1 MQKGIEKEI
10 KIEEKEL
17 KKIKLGFSSIV
28 IFRNILKTKVI
39 KKLIKFLNFEC
50 KDDADDIKKLDLYS
64 EFLSEIFKY
73 NNNLADYILSQIF
86 LDDNIYINKIV
97 LKKEINDNLKKI
109 LKNELIFFKFIS
121 SFDFSSLLS
130 NEYSQKIAKL
140 EIKEIDFY
148 KIYGEHIKNIDKK
161 GYGIFYNN
169 NMFILDDRKNIVA
182 VKNKDNQ
189 DIKNLYGYEAERN
202 KVLSNTKILLEGKKA
217 NNILLYGDAGT
228 GKSSTVKAVANFF
241 KDEGLRLIEIKKN
254 QLNFITDIIESL
266 SYSPLKFIIFIDD
279 LTFSSNDD
287 TFSYL
292 KAVLEGGVN
301 SFPNNIAVYVT
312 SNYRHLIK
320 ENFAD
325 RTGDDI
331 HIEDTIQQIMSLANR
346 FGTIIT
352 FQRPDKNLFSEIVL
366 SYAKEN
372 NIKIDKEELIKQAEA
387 YAIRSAGRS
396 PRAAKQFIELLKR

>member
-1 MQKGIEKEI
+1 MQK
-10 KIEEKEL
+10 EL
-17 KKIKLGFSSIV
+17 DKIKLGFSSVV

-39 KKLIKFLNFEC
+39 KKLLKFLNCET
-50 KDDADDIKKLDLYS
+50 KENIDNIKQIDLYS
-64 EFLSEIFKY
+64 EFLSELFKSD
-73 NNNLADYILSQIF
+73 NNLADFILSQIF
-86 LDDNIYINKIV
+86 LDDNIYISKCI
-97 LKKEINDNLKKI
+97 LKQEINNNLKKTF
-109 LKNELIFFKFIS
+109 KNELNFFKYIS
-121 SFDFSSLLS
+121 SFDFSSIF
-130 NEYSQKIAKL
+130 NKEYSKNIAEL

-148 KIYGEHIKNIDKK
+148 KIYFEHIKNIDKK

-169 NMFILDDRKNIVA
+169 NMFVLDDRKNIIA

-189 DIKNLYGYEAERN
+189 DIKKLYGYEIERN
-202 KVLSNTKILLEGKKA
+202 KVLSNTKILIEGKKA

-254 QLNFITDIIESL
+254 QLHFITDIIEKL
-266 SYSPLKFIIFIDD
+266 SCSPLKFIIFIDD
-279 LTFSSNDD
+279 LTFSSNDN

-292 KAVLEGGVN
+292 KAILEGGVN

-320 ENFAD
+320 ENFTD
-325 RTGDDI
+325 RMGDDI
-331 HIEDTIQQIMSLANR
+331 HIEDTIQQIMSLTNR

-352 FQRPDKNLFSEIVL
+352 FQRPDRDLFSEIVL

-372 NIKIDKEELIKQAEA
+372 NIKTDKEELINQAEA

-396 PRAAKQFIELLKR
+396 PRVAKQFIELLKQ

>member
-1 MQKGIEKEI
+1 MQKEN
-10 KIEEKEL
+10 EL
-17 KKIKLGFSSIV
+17 EKIKLGFSSIV

-39 KKLIKFLNFEC
+39 KKLIKFLNFEIR
-50 KDDADDIKKLDLYS
+50 DNIDNIKQIDLYS
-64 EFLSEIFKY
+64 EFLSELFKCD
-73 NNNLADYILSQIF
+73 NNLADYLLSQIF
-86 LDDNIYINKIV
+86 LDDNIYINKCI
-97 LKKEINDNLKKI
+97 LKEEINNNLKKI
-109 LKNELIFFKFIS
+109 LKNELNFFKYVS
-121 SFDFSSLLS
+121 SFDFSSLL
-130 NEYSQKIAKL
+130 NKEYSKKISEL

-148 KIYGEHIKNIDKK
+148 KIYSEHIKNIDKK
-161 GYGIFYNN
+161 GYGIFYDN
-169 NMFILDDRKNIVA
+169 NMFVLDDKKNIIA
-182 VKNKDNQ
+182 VKHKDNQ
-189 DIKNLYGYEAERN
+189 DIKKLYGYETERN
-202 KVLSNTKILLEGKKA
+202 KVISNTKILLEGKKA

-241 KDEGLRLIEIKKN
+241 KDDGLRLIEIKKN

-266 SYSPLKFIIFIDD
+266 SNSPLKFIIFIDD

-301 SFPNNIAVYVT
+301 SFPNNIAVSVT

-320 ENFAD
+320 ENFGD

-331 HIEDTIQQIMSLANR
+331 HVEDTIQQIMSLTNR

-352 FQRPDKNLFSEIVL
+352 FQRPDRDLFSEIVL

-372 NIKIDKEELIKQAEA
+372 NIKMDKEELIRQAEA

-396 PRAAKQFIELLKR
+396 PRVAKQFIDFFI

>member
-1 MQKGIEKEI
+1 MQK
-10 KIEEKEL
+10 EL
-17 KKIKLGFSSIV
+17 DKIKLGFSSVV

-39 KKLIKFLNFEC
+39 KKLLKFLNCET
-50 KDDADDIKKLDLYS
+50 KENIDNIKQIDLYS
-64 EFLSEIFKY
+64 EFLSELFKSD
-73 NNNLADYILSQIF
+73 NNLADFILSQIF
-86 LDDNIYINKIV
+86 LDDNIYISKCI
-97 LKKEINDNLKKI
+97 LKQEINNNLKKTF
-109 LKNELIFFKFIS
+109 KNELNFFKYIS
-121 SFDFSSLLS
+121 SFDFSSIF
-130 NEYSQKIAKL
+130 NKEYSKNIAEL

-148 KIYGEHIKNIDKK
+148 KIYFEHIKNINKK

-169 NMFILDDRKNIVA
+169 NMFVLDDRKNIIA

-189 DIKNLYGYEAERN
+189 DIKKLYGYEIERN
-202 KVLSNTKILLEGKKA
+202 KVLSNTKILIEGKKA

-228 GKSSTVKAVANFF
+228 GKSSTVKAIANFF

-254 QLNFITDIIESL
+254 QLHFITDIIEKL
-266 SYSPLKFIIFIDD
+266 SCSPLKFIIFIDD

-292 KAVLEGGVN
+292 KAILEGGVN

-320 ENFAD
+320 ENFTD

-331 HIEDTIQQIMSLANR
+331 HIEDTIQQIMSLTNR
-346 FGTIIT
+346 FGMIIT
-352 FQRPDKNLFSEIVL
+352 FQRPGRDLFKEIVL

-372 NIKIDKEELIKQAEA
+372 NIKTDKEELIKQAEA

-396 PRAAKQFIELLKR
+396 PRVAKQFIELLKQ

>member
-1 MQKGIEKEI
+1 MQK
-10 KIEEKEL
+10 EL
-17 KKIKLGFSSIV
+17 DKIKLGFSSVV

-39 KKLIKFLNFEC
+39 KKLLKFLNCET
-50 KDDADDIKKLDLYS
+50 KENIDNIKQIDLYS
-64 EFLSEIFKY
+64 EFLSELFKSD
-73 NNNLADYILSQIF
+73 NNLADFILSQIF
-86 LDDNIYINKIV
+86 LDDNIYISKCI
-97 LKKEINDNLKKI
+97 LKQEINNNLKKTF
-109 LKNELIFFKFIS
+109 KNELNFFKYIS
-121 SFDFSSLLS
+121 SFDFSSIF
-130 NEYSQKIAKL
+130 NKEYSKNIAEL

-148 KIYGEHIKNIDKK
+148 KIYFEHIKNINKK

-169 NMFILDDRKNIVA
+169 NMFVLDDRKNIIA

-189 DIKNLYGYEAERN
+189 DIKKLYGYEIERN
-202 KVLSNTKILLEGKKA
+202 KVLSNTKILIEGKKA

-254 QLNFITDIIESL
+254 QLHFITDIIEKL
-266 SYSPLKFIIFIDD
+266 SCSPLKFIIFIDD

-292 KAVLEGGVN
+292 KAILEGGVN

-320 ENFAD
+320 ENFTD

-331 HIEDTIQQIMSLANR
+331 HIEDTIQQIMSLTNR
-346 FGTIIT
+346 FGMIIT
-352 FQRPDKNLFSEIVL
+352 FQRPGRDLFKEIVL

-372 NIKIDKEELIKQAEA
+372 NIKTDKEELIKQAEA

-396 PRAAKQFIELLKR
+396 PRVAKQFIELLKQ

>member
-1 MQKGIEKEI
+1 MQK
-10 KIEEKEL
+10 EL
-17 KKIKLGFSSIV
+17 DKIKLGFSSVV

-39 KKLIKFLNFEC
+39 KKLLKFLNC
-50 KDDADDIKKLDLYS
+50 KTKENIDNIKQIDLYS
-64 EFLSEIFKY
+64 EFLSELFKSD
-73 NNNLADYILSQIF
+73 NNLADFILSQIF
-86 LDDNIYINKIV
+86 LDDNIYISKCI
-97 LKKEINDNLKKI
+97 LKQEINNNLKKNF
-109 LKNELIFFKFIS
+109 KNELNFFKYIS
-121 SFDFSSLLS
+121 SFDFSSIF
-130 NEYSQKIAKL
+130 NKEYSKNIAEL

-148 KIYGEHIKNIDKK
+148 KIYFEHIKNIDKK

-169 NMFILDDRKNIVA
+169 NMFVLDDRKNIIA

-189 DIKNLYGYEAERN
+189 DIKKLYGYEIERN
-202 KVLSNTKILLEGKKA
+202 KVLSNTKILIEGKKA

-254 QLNFITDIIESL
+254 QLHFITDIIEKL
-266 SYSPLKFIIFIDD
+266 SCSPLKFIIFIDD

-292 KAVLEGGVN
+292 KAILEGGVN

-320 ENFAD
+320 ENFTD

-331 HIEDTIQQIMSLANR
+331 HIEDTIQQIMSLTNR
-346 FGTIIT
+346 FGMIIT
-352 FQRPDKNLFSEIVL
+352 FQRPGRDLFKEIVL

-372 NIKIDKEELIKQAEA
+372 NIKTDKEELINQAEA

-396 PRAAKQFIELLKR
+396 PRVAKQFIELLKQ

>member
-1 MQKGIEKEI
+1 MQK
-10 KIEEKEL
+10 EL
-17 KKIKLGFSSIV
+17 DKIKLGFSSVV

-39 KKLIKFLNFEC
+39 KKLLKFLNCET
-50 KDDADDIKKLDLYS
+50 KENIDNIKQIDLYC
-64 EFLSEIFKY
+64 EFLSELFKSD
-73 NNNLADYILSQIF
+73 NNLADFILSQIF
-86 LDDNIYINKIV
+86 LDDNIYISKCI
-97 LKKEINDNLKKI
+97 LKQEINNNLKKI
-109 LKNELIFFKFIS
+109 FKNELNFFKYIS
-121 SFDFSSLLS
+121 SFDFSSIF
-130 NEYSQKIAKL
+130 NKEYSKNIAEL

-148 KIYGEHIKNIDKK
+148 KIYFEHIKNINKK

-169 NMFILDDRKNIVA
+169 NMFVLDDRKNIIA

-189 DIKNLYGYEAERN
+189 DIKKLYGYEIERN
-202 KVLSNTKILLEGKKA
+202 KVLSNTKILIEGKKA

-254 QLNFITDIIESL
+254 QLHFITDIIEKL
-266 SYSPLKFIIFIDD
+266 SCSPLKFIIFIDD

-292 KAVLEGGVN
+292 KAILEGGVN

-320 ENFAD
+320 ENFTD
-325 RTGDDI
+325 RDGDDI
-331 HIEDTIQQIMSLANR
+331 HIEDTIQQIMSLTNR
-346 FGTIIT
+346 FGMIIT
-352 FQRPDKNLFSEIVL
+352 FQRPCRDLFKEIVL

-372 NIKIDKEELIKQAEA
+372 NIKTDKEELINQAEA

-396 PRAAKQFIELLKR
+396 PRVAKQFIELLKQ

>member
-1 MQKGIEKEI
+1 MQK
-10 KIEEKEL
+10 EL
-17 KKIKLGFSSIV
+17 DKIKLGFSSVV

-39 KKLIKFLNFEC
+39 KKLLKFLNC
-50 KDDADDIKKLDLYS
+50 KTKENIDNIKQIDLYS
-64 EFLSEIFKY
+64 EFLSELFKSD
-73 NNNLADYILSQIF
+73 NNLADFILSQIF
-86 LDDNIYINKIV
+86 LDDNIYISKCI
-97 LKKEINDNLKKI
+97 LKQEINNNLKKTF
-109 LKNELIFFKFIS
+109 KNELNFFKYIS
-121 SFDFSSLLS
+121 SFDFSSIF
-130 NEYSQKIAKL
+130 NKEYSKNIAEL

-148 KIYGEHIKNIDKK
+148 KIYFEHIKNIDKK

-169 NMFILDDRKNIVA
+169 NMFVLDDKKNIIA

-189 DIKNLYGYEAERN
+189 DIKKLYGYEIERN
-202 KVLSNTKILLEGKKA
+202 KVLSNTKILIEGKKA

-254 QLNFITDIIESL
+254 QLHFITDIIEKL
-266 SYSPLKFIIFIDD
+266 SCSPLKFIIFIDD

-292 KAVLEGGVN
+292 KAILEGGVN

-320 ENFAD
+320 ENFTD

-331 HIEDTIQQIMSLANR
+331 HIEDTIQQIMSLTNR
-346 FGTIIT
+346 FGMIIT
-352 FQRPDKNLFSEIVL
+352 FQRPGRDLFKEIVL

-372 NIKIDKEELIKQAEA
+372 NIKTDKEELINQAEA

-396 PRAAKQFIELLKR
+396 PRVAKQFIELLKQ

>member
-1 MQKGIEKEI
+1 MQK
-10 KIEEKEL
+10 EL
-17 KKIKLGFSSIV
+17 DKIKLGFSSVV

-39 KKLIKFLNFEC
+39 KKLLKFLNCET
-50 KDDADDIKKLDLYS
+50 KENIDNIKQIDLYS
-64 EFLSEIFKY
+64 EFLSELFKSD
-73 NNNLADYILSQIF
+73 NNLADFILSQIF
-86 LDDNIYINKIV
+86 LDDNIYISKCI
-97 LKKEINDNLKKI
+97 LKQEINNNLKKTF
-109 LKNELIFFKFIS
+109 KNELNFFKYIS
-121 SFDFSSLLS
+121 SFDFSSIF
-130 NEYSQKIAKL
+130 NKEYSKNIAEL

-148 KIYGEHIKNIDKK
+148 KIYFEHIKNIDKK

-169 NMFILDDRKNIVA
+169 NMFVLDDRKNIIA

-189 DIKNLYGYEAERN
+189 DIKKLYGYETERN
-202 KVLSNTKILLEGKKA
+202 KVLSNTKILTEGKKA

-254 QLNFITDIIESL
+254 QLHFITDIIEKL
-266 SYSPLKFIIFIDD
+266 SCSPLKFIIFIDD

-292 KAVLEGGVN
+292 KAILEGGVN

-320 ENFAD
+320 ENFTD

-331 HIEDTIQQIMSLANR
+331 HIEDTIQQIMSLTNR
-346 FGTIIT
+346 FGMIIT
-352 FQRPDKNLFSEIVL
+352 FQRPSRDLFKEIVL

-372 NIKIDKEELIKQAEA
+372 NIKTDKEELINQAEA

-396 PRAAKQFIELLKR
+396 PRVAKQFIELLKQ

>member
-1 MQKGIEKEI
+1 MQK
-10 KIEEKEL
+10 EL
-17 KKIKLGFSSIV
+17 DKIKLGFSSVV

-39 KKLIKFLNFEC
+39 KKLLKFLNCET
-50 KDDADDIKKLDLYS
+50 KENIDNIKQIDLYS
-64 EFLSEIFKY
+64 EFLSELFKSD
-73 NNNLADYILSQIF
+73 NNLSDFILSQIF
-86 LDDNIYINKIV
+86 LDDNIYISKCI
-97 LKKEINDNLKKI
+97 LKQEINNNLKKTF
-109 LKNELIFFKFIS
+109 KNELNFFKYIS
-121 SFDFSSLLS
+121 SFDFSSIF
-130 NEYSQKIAKL
+130 NKEYSKNIAEL

-148 KIYGEHIKNIDKK
+148 KIYFEHIKNIDKK

-169 NMFILDDRKNIVA
+169 NMFVLDDRKNIIA

-189 DIKNLYGYEAERN
+189 DIKKLYGYEIERN
-202 KVLSNTKILLEGKKA
+202 KVLSNTKILIEGKKA

-254 QLNFITDIIESL
+254 QLHFITDIIEKL
-266 SYSPLKFIIFIDD
+266 SCSPLKFIIFIDD

-292 KAVLEGGVN
+292 KAILEGGVN

-320 ENFAD
+320 ENFTD

-331 HIEDTIQQIMSLANR
+331 HIEDTIQQIMSLTNR
-346 FGTIIT
+346 FGMIIT
-352 FQRPDKNLFSEIVL
+352 FQRPGRDLFKEIVL

-372 NIKIDKEELIKQAEA
+372 NIKTDKEELIKQAEA

-396 PRAAKQFIELLKR
+396 PRIAKQFIELLKQ

>member
-1 MQKGIEKEI
+1 MQKEN
-10 KIEEKEL
+10 EL

-39 KKLIKFLNFEC
+39 KKLIKFLNFEAQ
-50 KDDADDIKKLDLYS
+50 DNIKQIDLYS
-64 EFLSEIFKY
+64 EFLSELFKCD
-73 NNNLADYILSQIF
+73 NNLADYILSQIF
-86 LDDNIYINKIV
+86 LDDNIYINKTV
-97 LKKEINDNLKKI
+97 SKKEINNNLKKI
-109 LKNELIFFKFIS
+109 LKNELNFFKYVSF
-121 SFDFSSLLS
+121 FDFSSLFEK
-130 NEYSQKIAKL
+130 EYSKKIAEL

-148 KIYGEHIKNIDKK
+148 KIYSEHIKNIDKK
-161 GYGIFYNN
+161 GYGIFYEN
-169 NMFILDDRKNIVA
+169 NMFVLDDKKNIIA
-182 VKNKDNQ
+182 VKHKDNQ
-189 DIKNLYGYEAERN
+189 DIKKLYGYEAERN
-202 KVLSNTKILLEGKKA
+202 KVISNTKILLEGKKA

-241 KDEGLRLIEIKKN
+241 KDDGLRLIEIKKN

-266 SYSPLKFIIFIDD
+266 SDSPLKFIIFIDD

-320 ENFAD
+320 ENFGD
-325 RTGDDI
+325 RDGDDI
-331 HIEDTIQQIMSLANR
+331 HVEDTIQQIMSLTNR

-352 FQRPDKNLFSEIVL
+352 FQRPDRDLFSEIVL

-372 NIKIDKEELIKQAEA
+372 DIKIDKEELIRQSEA

-396 PRAAKQFIELLKR
+396 PRVAKQFVELLKY

>member
-1 MQKGIEKEI
+1 MQKEN
-10 KIEEKEL
+10 EL

-39 KKLIKFLNFEC
+39 KKLIKFLNF
-50 KDDADDIKKLDLYS
+50 KSQDNIKQIDLYS
-64 EFLSEIFKY
+64 EFLSELFKCD
-73 NNNLADYILSQIF
+73 NNLADYILSQIF
-86 LDDNIYINKIV
+86 LDDNIYINKTV
-97 LKKEINDNLKKI
+97 SKKEINNNLKKI
-109 LKNELIFFKFIS
+109 LKNELNFFKYVS
-121 SFDFSSLLS
+121 SFDFSSLFEK
-130 NEYSQKIAKL
+130 EYSKKIAEL

-148 KIYGEHIKNIDKK
+148 KIYSEHIKNIDKK
-161 GYGIFYNN
+161 GYGIFYEN
-169 NMFILDDRKNIVA
+169 NMFVLDDKKNIIA
-182 VKNKDNQ
+182 VKHKDNQ
-189 DIKNLYGYEAERN
+189 DIKKLYGYEAERN
-202 KVLSNTKILLEGKKA
+202 KVISNTKILLEGKKA

-241 KDEGLRLIEIKKN
+241 KDDGLRLIEIKKN

-266 SYSPLKFIIFIDD
+266 SDSPLKFIIFIDD

-320 ENFAD
+320 ENFGD
-325 RTGDDI
+325 RDGDDI
-331 HIEDTIQQIMSLANR
+331 HVEDTIQQIMSLTNR

-352 FQRPDKNLFSEIVL
+352 FQRPDRDLFSEIVL

-372 NIKIDKEELIKQAEA
+372 DIKIDKEELIRQAEA

-396 PRAAKQFIELLKR
+396 PRVAKQFVELLSR

>member
-1 MQKGIEKEI
+1 MQK
-10 KIEEKEL
+10 EL
-17 KKIKLGFSSIV
+17 DKIKLGFSSVV

-39 KKLIKFLNFEC
+39 KKLLKFLNCET
-50 KDDADDIKKLDLYS
+50 KENIDNIKQIDLYS
-64 EFLSEIFKY
+64 EFLSELFKSD
-73 NNNLADYILSQIF
+73 NNLADFILSQIF
-86 LDDNIYINKIV
+86 LDDNIYISKCI
-97 LKKEINDNLKKI
+97 LKQEINNNLKKTF
-109 LKNELIFFKFIS
+109 KNELNFFKYIS
-121 SFDFSSLLS
+121 SFDFSSIF
-130 NEYSQKIAKL
+130 NKEYSKNIAEL

-148 KIYGEHIKNIDKK
+148 KIYFEHIKNIDKK

-169 NMFILDDRKNIVA
+169 NMFVLDDRKDIIA

-189 DIKNLYGYEAERN
+189 DIKKLYGYEIERN
-202 KVLSNTKILLEGKKA
+202 KVLSNTKILIEGKKA

-254 QLNFITDIIESL
+254 QLHFITDIIEKL
-266 SYSPLKFIIFIDD
+266 SCSPLKFIIFIDD

-292 KAVLEGGVN
+292 KAILEGGVN

-320 ENFAD
+320 ENFTD

-331 HIEDTIQQIMSLANR
+331 HIEDTIQQIMSLTNR

-352 FQRPDKNLFSEIVL
+352 FQRPDRDLFSEIVL

-372 NIKIDKEELIKQAEA
+372 NIKTDKEELINQAEA

-396 PRAAKQFIELLKR
+396 PRVAKQFIELLKQ

>member
-1 MQKGIEKEI
+1 MQK
-10 KIEEKEL
+10 EL
-17 KKIKLGFSSIV
+17 DKIKLGFSSVV

-39 KKLIKFLNFEC
+39 KKLLKFLNCET
-50 KDDADDIKKLDLYS
+50 KENIDNIKQIDLYS
-64 EFLSEIFKY
+64 KFLSELFKSD
-73 NNNLADYILSQIF
+73 NNLADFILSQIF
-86 LDDNIYINKIV
+86 LDDNIYISKCI
-97 LKKEINDNLKKI
+97 LKQEINNNLKKTF
-109 LKNELIFFKFIS
+109 KNELNFFKYIS
-121 SFDFSSLLS
+121 SFDFSSIF
-130 NEYSQKIAKL
+130 NKEYSKNIAEL

-148 KIYGEHIKNIDKK
+148 KIYFEHIKNIDKK

-169 NMFILDDRKNIVA
+169 NMFVLDDRKNIIA

-189 DIKNLYGYEAERN
+189 DIKKLYGYEIERN
-202 KVLSNTKILLEGKKA
+202 KVLSNTKILIEGKKA

-254 QLNFITDIIESL
+254 QLHFITDIIEKL
-266 SYSPLKFIIFIDD
+266 SCSPLKFIIFIDD

-292 KAVLEGGVN
+292 KAILEGGVN

-320 ENFAD
+320 ENFTD

-331 HIEDTIQQIMSLANR
+331 HIEDTIQQIMSLTNR
-346 FGTIIT
+346 FGMIIT
-352 FQRPDKNLFSEIVL
+352 FQRPGRDLFKEIVL

-372 NIKIDKEELIKQAEA
+372 NIKTDKEELINQAEA

-396 PRAAKQFIELLKR
+396 PRVAKQFIELLKQ

>member
-1 MQKGIEKEI
+1 MQK
-10 KIEEKEL
+10 EL
-17 KKIKLGFSSIV
+17 DKIKLGFSSVV

-39 KKLIKFLNFEC
+39 KKLLKFLNC
-50 KDDADDIKKLDLYS
+50 KTKENIDNIKQIDLYS
-64 EFLSEIFKY
+64 EFLSELFKSD
-73 NNNLADYILSQIF
+73 NNLADFILSQIF
-86 LDDNIYINKIV
+86 LDDNIYISKCI
-97 LKKEINDNLKKI
+97 LKQEINNNLKKTF
-109 LKNELIFFKFIS
+109 KNELNFFKYIS
-121 SFDFSSLLS
+121 SFDFSSIF
-130 NEYSQKIAKL
+130 NKEYSKNIAEL

-148 KIYGEHIKNIDKK
+148 KIYFEHIKNIDKK

-169 NMFILDDRKNIVA
+169 NMFVLDDRKNIIA

-189 DIKNLYGYEAERN
+189 DIKKLYGYEIERN
-202 KVLSNTKILLEGKKA
+202 KVLSNTKILIEGKKA

-254 QLNFITDIIESL
+254 QLHFITDIIEKL
-266 SYSPLKFIIFIDD
+266 SCSPLKFIIFIDD

-292 KAVLEGGVN
+292 KAILEGGVN

-320 ENFAD
+320 ENFTD
-325 RTGDDI
+325 RDGDDI
-331 HIEDTIQQIMSLANR
+331 HIEDTIQQIMSLTNR
-346 FGTIIT
+346 FGMIIT
-352 FQRPDKNLFSEIVL
+352 FQRPGRDLFKEIVL

-372 NIKIDKEELIKQAEA
+372 NIKTDKEELINQAEA

-396 PRAAKQFIELLKR
+396 PRVAKQFIELLKQ

>member
-1 MQKGIEKEI
+1 MQK
-10 KIEEKEL
+10 EL
-17 KKIKLGFSSIV
+17 DKIKLGFSSVV

-39 KKLIKFLNFEC
+39 KKLLKFLNCET
-50 KDDADDIKKLDLYS
+50 KENIDNIKQIDLYS
-64 EFLSEIFKY
+64 EFLSELFKSD
-73 NNNLADYILSQIF
+73 NNLADFILSQIF
-86 LDDNIYINKIV
+86 LDDNIYISKCI
-97 LKKEINDNLKKI
+97 LKQEINNNLKKTF
-109 LKNELIFFKFIS
+109 KNELNFFKYIS
-121 SFDFSSLLS
+121 SFDFSSIF
-130 NEYSQKIAKL
+130 NKEYSKNIAEL

-148 KIYGEHIKNIDKK
+148 KIYFEHIKNIDKK

-169 NMFILDDRKNIVA
+169 NMFVLDDRKNIIA

-189 DIKNLYGYEAERN
+189 DIKKLYGYEIERN
-202 KVLSNTKILLEGKKA
+202 KVLSNTKILIEGKKA

-254 QLNFITDIIESL
+254 QLHFITDIIEKL
-266 SYSPLKFIIFIDD
+266 SCSPLKFIIFIDD

-292 KAVLEGGVN
+292 KAILEGGVN

-320 ENFAD
+320 ENFTD
-325 RTGDDI
+325 RDGDDI
-331 HIEDTIQQIMSLANR
+331 HIEDTIQQIMSLTNR

-352 FQRPDKNLFSEIVL
+352 FQRPDRDLFSEIVL

-372 NIKIDKEELIKQAEA
+372 DIKIDKEELIKQAEA

-396 PRAAKQFIELLKR
+396 PRVAKQFIELLKQ

>member
-1 MQKGIEKEI
+1 MQK
-10 KIEEKEL
+10 EL
-17 KKIKLGFSSIV
+17 DKIKLGFSSVV

-39 KKLIKFLNFEC
+39 KKLLKFLNCET
-50 KDDADDIKKLDLYS
+50 KENIDNIKQIDLYS
-64 EFLSEIFKY
+64 EFLSELFKSD
-73 NNNLADYILSQIF
+73 NNLADFILSQIF
-86 LDDNIYINKIV
+86 LDDNIYISKCI
-97 LKKEINDNLKKI
+97 LKQEINSNLKKTF
-109 LKNELIFFKFIS
+109 KNELNFFKYIS
-121 SFDFSSLLS
+121 SFDFSSIF
-130 NEYSQKIAKL
+130 NKEYSKNIAEL

-148 KIYGEHIKNIDKK
+148 KIYFEHIKNIDKK

-169 NMFILDDRKNIVA
+169 NMFVLDDRKNIIA

-189 DIKNLYGYEAERN
+189 DIKKLYGYEIERN
-202 KVLSNTKILLEGKKA
+202 KVLSNTKILIEGKKA

-254 QLNFITDIIESL
+254 QLHFITDIIEKL
-266 SYSPLKFIIFIDD
+266 SCSPLKFIIFIDD

-292 KAVLEGGVN
+292 KAILEGGVN

-320 ENFAD
+320 ENFTD

-331 HIEDTIQQIMSLANR
+331 HIEDTIQQIMSLTNR

-352 FQRPDKNLFSEIVL
+352 FQRPDRDLFSEIVL

-372 NIKIDKEELIKQAEA
+372 NIKTDKEELIKQAEA

-396 PRAAKQFIELLKR
+396 PRVAKQFIELLKQ

>member
-1 MQKGIEKEI
+1 MQK
-10 KIEEKEL
+10 EL
-17 KKIKLGFSSIV
+17 DKIKLGFSSVV

-39 KKLIKFLNFEC
+39 KKLLKFLNCET
-50 KDDADDIKKLDLYS
+50 KENIDNIKQIDLYC
-64 EFLSEIFKY
+64 EFLSELFKSD
-73 NNNLADYILSQIF
+73 NNLADFILSQIF
-86 LDDNIYINKIV
+86 LDDNIYISKCI
-97 LKKEINDNLKKI
+97 LKQEINNNLKKTF
-109 LKNELIFFKFIS
+109 KNELNFFKYIS
-121 SFDFSSLLS
+121 SFDFSSIL
-130 NEYSQKIAKL
+130 NKEYSKNIAEL

-148 KIYGEHIKNIDKK
+148 KIYFEHIKNIDKK

-169 NMFILDDRKNIVA
+169 NMFVLDDRKNIIA

-189 DIKNLYGYEAERN
+189 DIKKLYGYEIERN
-202 KVLSNTKILLEGKKA
+202 KVLSNTKILIEGKKA

-254 QLNFITDIIESL
+254 QLHFITDIIEKL
-266 SYSPLKFIIFIDD
+266 SCSPLKFIIFIDD

-292 KAVLEGGVN
+292 KAILEGGVN

-320 ENFAD
+320 ENFTD

-331 HIEDTIQQIMSLANR
+331 HIEDTIQQIMSLTNR
-346 FGTIIT
+346 FGMIIT
-352 FQRPDKNLFSEIVL
+352 FQRPGRDLFKEIVL

-372 NIKIDKEELIKQAEA
+372 NIKTDKEELINQAEA

-396 PRAAKQFIELLKR
+396 PRVAKQFIELLKQ

>member
-1 MQKGIEKEI
+1 MQKEN
-10 KIEEKEL
+10 EL

-39 KKLIKFLNFEC
+39 KKLIKFLNFEAQ
-50 KDDADDIKKLDLYS
+50 DNIKQIDLYS
-64 EFLSEIFKY
+64 EFLSELFKCD
-73 NNNLADYILSQIF
+73 NNLADYILSQIF
-86 LDDNIYINKIV
+86 LDDNIYINKTV
-97 LKKEINDNLKKI
+97 SKKEINNNLKKI
-109 LKNELIFFKFIS
+109 LKNELNFFKYIS
-121 SFDFSSLLS
+121 SFDFSSLFEK
-130 NEYSQKIAKL
+130 EYSKKIAEL

-148 KIYGEHIKNIDKK
+148 KIYSEHIKNIDKK
-161 GYGIFYNN
+161 GYGIFYEN
-169 NMFILDDRKNIVA
+169 NMFVLDDKKNIIA
-182 VKNKDNQ
+182 VKHKDNQ
-189 DIKNLYGYEAERN
+189 DIKKLYGYEAERN
-202 KVLSNTKILLEGKKA
+202 KVVSNTKILLEGKKA

-241 KDEGLRLIEIKKN
+241 KDYGLRLIEIKKN

-266 SYSPLKFIIFIDD
+266 SDSPLKFIIFIDD

-320 ENFAD
+320 ENFGD
-325 RTGDDI
+325 RDGDDI
-331 HIEDTIQQIMSLANR
+331 HVEDTIQQIMSLTNR

-352 FQRPDKNLFSEIVL
+352 FQRPDRDLFIEIVL

-372 NIKIDKEELIKQAEA
+372 DIKIEKEELIRQAEA

-396 PRAAKQFIELLKR
+396 PRVAKQFVELLSR

>member
-1 MQKGIEKEI
+1 MQKEN
-10 KIEEKEL
+10 EL
-17 KKIKLGFSSIV
+17 EKIKLGFSSIV

-39 KKLIKFLNFEC
+39 KKLIKFLNFEIR
-50 KDDADDIKKLDLYS
+50 DNIDNIKKIDLYS
-64 EFLSEIFKY
+64 EFLSELFKCD
-73 NNNLADYILSQIF
+73 NNLADYILSQIF
-86 LDDNIYINKIV
+86 LDDNIYINKCI
-97 LKKEINDNLKKI
+97 LKKEINNNLKKI
-109 LKNELIFFKFIS
+109 LKNELNFFKYVS
-121 SFDFSSLLS
+121 SFDFSSLFEK
-130 NEYSQKIAKL
+130 EYSKKISEL

-148 KIYGEHIKNIDKK
+148 KIYSEHIKNIDKK
-161 GYGIFYNN
+161 GYGIFYDN
-169 NMFILDDRKNIVA
+169 NMFVLDDKKNIIA
-182 VKNKDNQ
+182 VKHKDNQ
-189 DIKNLYGYEAERN
+189 DIKKLYGYEAERN
-202 KVLSNTKILLEGKKA
+202 KVISNTKILLEGKKA

-241 KDEGLRLIEIKKN
+241 KDDGLRLIEIKKN

-266 SYSPLKFIIFIDD
+266 SDSPLKFIIFIDD

-320 ENFAD
+320 ENFGD
-325 RTGDDI
+325 RDGDDI
-331 HIEDTIQQIMSLANR
+331 HVEDTIQQIMSLTNR

-352 FQRPDKNLFSEIVL
+352 FQRPDRDLFSEIVL

-372 NIKIDKEELIKQAEA
+372 DIKIDKEELIKQAEA

-396 PRAAKQFIELLKR
+396 PRVAKQFVEFFIQ

>member
-1 MQKGIEKEI
+1 MQK
-10 KIEEKEL
+10 EL
-17 KKIKLGFSSIV
+17 DKIKLGFSSVV
-28 IFRNILKTKVI
+28 IFRNIFKTKVI
-39 KKLIKFLNFEC
+39 KKLLKFLNCET
-50 KDDADDIKKLDLYS
+50 KENIDNIKQIDLYS
-64 EFLSEIFKY
+64 EFLSELFKSD
-73 NNNLADYILSQIF
+73 NNLADFILSQIF
-86 LDDNIYINKIV
+86 LDDNIYISKCI
-97 LKKEINDNLKKI
+97 LKQEINNNLKKTF
-109 LKNELIFFKFIS
+109 KNELNFFKYIS
-121 SFDFSSLLS
+121 SFNFSSIL
-130 NEYSQKIAKL
+130 NKEYSKNIAEL

-148 KIYGEHIKNIDKK
+148 KIYFEHIKNIDKK

-169 NMFILDDRKNIVA
+169 NMFVLDDRKNIIA
-182 VKNKDNQ
+182 VKNKDTQ
-189 DIKNLYGYEAERN
+189 DIKKLYGYEIERN
-202 KVLSNTKILLEGKKA
+202 KVLSNTKILIEGKKA

-254 QLNFITDIIESL
+254 QLHFITDIIEKL
-266 SYSPLKFIIFIDD
+266 SCSPLKFIIFIDD

-292 KAVLEGGVN
+292 KAILEGGVN

-320 ENFAD
+320 ENFTD

-331 HIEDTIQQIMSLANR
+331 HIEDTIQQIMSLTNR
-346 FGTIIT
+346 FGMIIT
-352 FQRPDKNLFSEIVL
+352 FQRPGRNLFKEIVL

-372 NIKIDKEELIKQAEA
+372 NIKTDKEELINQAEA

-396 PRAAKQFIELLKR
+396 PRVAKQFIELLKQ

>member
-1 MQKGIEKEI
+1 MQK
-10 KIEEKEL
+10 EL
-17 KKIKLGFSSIV
+17 DKIKLGFSSVV

-39 KKLIKFLNFEC
+39 KKLLKFLNCET
-50 KDDADDIKKLDLYS
+50 KENIDNIKQIDLYC
-64 EFLSEIFKY
+64 EFLSELFKSD
-73 NNNLADYILSQIF
+73 NNLADFILSQIF
-86 LDDNIYINKIV
+86 LDDNIYISKCI
-97 LKKEINDNLKKI
+97 LKQEINNNLKKTF
-109 LKNELIFFKFIS
+109 KNELNFFKYIS
-121 SFDFSSLLS
+121 SFDFSSIF
-130 NEYSQKIAKL
+130 NKEYSKNIAEL

-148 KIYGEHIKNIDKK
+148 KIYFEHIKNINKK

-169 NMFILDDRKNIVA
+169 NMFVLDDRKNIIA

-189 DIKNLYGYEAERN
+189 DIKKLYGYEIERN
-202 KVLSNTKILLEGKKA
+202 KVLSNTKILIEGKKA

-254 QLNFITDIIESL
+254 QLHFITDIIEKL
-266 SYSPLKFIIFIDD
+266 SCSPLKFIIFIDD

-292 KAVLEGGVN
+292 KAILEGGVN

-320 ENFAD
+320 ENFTD
-325 RTGDDI
+325 RDGDDI
-331 HIEDTIQQIMSLANR
+331 HIEDTIQQIMSLTNR
-346 FGTIIT
+346 FGMIIT
-352 FQRPDKNLFSEIVL
+352 FQRPGRDLFKEIVL

-372 NIKIDKEELIKQAEA
+372 NIKTDKEELIKQAEA

-396 PRAAKQFIELLKR
+396 PRVAKQFIELLKQ

>member
-1 MQKGIEKEI
+1 MQK
-10 KIEEKEL
+10 EL
-17 KKIKLGFSSIV
+17 DKIKLGFSSVV

-39 KKLIKFLNFEC
+39 KKLLKFLNCET
-50 KDDADDIKKLDLYS
+50 KENIDNIKQIDLYS
-64 EFLSEIFKY
+64 EFLSELFKSD
-73 NNNLADYILSQIF
+73 NNLADFILSQIF
-86 LDDNIYINKIV
+86 LDDNIYISKYI
-97 LKKEINDNLKKI
+97 LKQEINNNLKKFF
-109 LKNELIFFKFIS
+109 KNELNFFKYIS
-121 SFDFSSLLS
+121 SFDFSSIF
-130 NEYSQKIAKL
+130 NKEYSKNIAEL

-148 KIYGEHIKNIDKK
+148 KIYFEHIKNIDKK

-169 NMFILDDRKNIVA
+169 NMFVLDDRKNIIA

-189 DIKNLYGYEAERN
+189 DIKKLYGYEIERN
-202 KVLSNTKILLEGKKA
+202 KVLSNTKILIEGKKA

-254 QLNFITDIIESL
+254 QLHFITDIIEKL
-266 SYSPLKFIIFIDD
+266 SCSPLKFIIFIDD

-292 KAVLEGGVN
+292 KAILEGGVN

-320 ENFAD
+320 ENFTD

-331 HIEDTIQQIMSLANR
+331 HIEDTIQQIMSLTNR
-346 FGTIIT
+346 FGMIIT
-352 FQRPDKNLFSEIVL
+352 FQRPGRDLFKEIVL

-372 NIKIDKEELIKQAEA
+372 NIKTDKEELINQAEA

-396 PRAAKQFIELLKR
+396 PRVAKQFIELLKQ

>member
-1 MQKGIEKEI
+1 MQK
-10 KIEEKEL
+10 EL
-17 KKIKLGFSSIV
+17 DKIKLGFSSVV

-39 KKLIKFLNFEC
+39 KKLLKFLNCET
-50 KDDADDIKKLDLYS
+50 KENIDNIKQIDLYS
-64 EFLSEIFKY
+64 EFLSELFKSD
-73 NNNLADYILSQIF
+73 NNLADFILSQIF
-86 LDDNIYINKIV
+86 LDDNIYISKCI
-97 LKKEINDNLKKI
+97 LKQEINNNLKKI
-109 LKNELIFFKFIS
+109 FKNELNFFKYIS
-121 SFDFSSLLS
+121 SFDFSSIF
-130 NEYSQKIAKL
+130 NKEYSKNIAEL

-148 KIYGEHIKNIDKK
+148 KIYFEHIKNIDKK

-169 NMFILDDRKNIVA
+169 NMFVLDDRKNIIA

-189 DIKNLYGYEAERN
+189 DIKKLYGYEIERN
-202 KVLSNTKILLEGKKA
+202 KVLSNTKILIEGKKA

-254 QLNFITDIIESL
+254 QLHFITDIIEKL
-266 SYSPLKFIIFIDD
+266 SCSPLKFIIFIDD

-292 KAVLEGGVN
+292 KAILEGGVN

-320 ENFAD
+320 ENFTD
-325 RTGDDI
+325 RDGDDI
-331 HIEDTIQQIMSLANR
+331 HIEDTIQQIMSLTNR
-346 FGTIIT
+346 FGMIIT
-352 FQRPDKNLFSEIVL
+352 FQRPCRDLFKEIVL

-372 NIKIDKEELIKQAEA
+372 NIKTDKEELIKQAEA

-396 PRAAKQFIELLKR
+396 PRVAKQFIELLKQ

>member
-1 MQKGIEKEI
+1 MQK
-10 KIEEKEL
+10 EL
-17 KKIKLGFSSIV
+17 DKIKLGFSSVV

-39 KKLIKFLNFEC
+39 KKLLKFLNCET
-50 KDDADDIKKLDLYS
+50 KENIDNIKQIDLYS
-64 EFLSEIFKY
+64 EFLSELFKSD
-73 NNNLADYILSQIF
+73 NNLADFILSQIF
-86 LDDNIYINKIV
+86 LDDNIYISKCI
-97 LKKEINDNLKKI
+97 LKQEINNNLKKI
-109 LKNELIFFKFIS
+109 FKNELNFFKYIS
-121 SFDFSSLLS
+121 SFDFSSIF
-130 NEYSQKIAKL
+130 NKEYSKNIAEL

-148 KIYGEHIKNIDKK
+148 KIYFEHIKNIDKK

-169 NMFILDDRKNIVA
+169 DMFVLDDRKNIIA

-189 DIKNLYGYEAERN
+189 DIKKLYGYEIERN
-202 KVLSNTKILLEGKKA
+202 KVLSNTKILIEGKKA

-254 QLNFITDIIESL
+254 QLHFITDIIEKL
-266 SYSPLKFIIFIDD
+266 SCSPLKFIIFIDD

-292 KAVLEGGVN
+292 KAILEGGVN

-320 ENFAD
+320 ENFTD

-331 HIEDTIQQIMSLANR
+331 HIEDTIQQIMSLTNR
-346 FGTIIT
+346 FGMIIT
-352 FQRPDKNLFSEIVL
+352 FQRPSRDLFKEIVL

-372 NIKIDKEELIKQAEA
+372 NIKTDKEELINQAEA

-396 PRAAKQFIELLKR
+396 PRVAKQFIELLKQ

>member
-1 MQKGIEKEI
+1 MQK
-10 KIEEKEL
+10 EL
-17 KKIKLGFSSIV
+17 DKIKLGFSSVV

-39 KKLIKFLNFEC
+39 KKLLKFLNCET
-50 KDDADDIKKLDLYS
+50 KENIDNIKQIDLYC
-64 EFLSEIFKY
+64 EFLSELFKSD
-73 NNNLADYILSQIF
+73 NNLADFILSQIF
-86 LDDNIYINKIV
+86 LDDNIYISKYI
-97 LKKEINDNLKKI
+97 LKQEINNNLKKTF
-109 LKNELIFFKFIS
+109 KNELNFFKYIS
-121 SFDFSSLLS
+121 SFDFSSIF
-130 NEYSQKIAKL
+130 NKEYSKNIAEL

-148 KIYGEHIKNIDKK
+148 KIYFEHIKNIDKK

-169 NMFILDDRKNIVA
+169 NMFVLDDRKNIIA

-189 DIKNLYGYEAERN
+189 DIKKLYGYEIERN
-202 KVLSNTKILLEGKKA
+202 KVLSNTKILIEGKKA

-254 QLNFITDIIESL
+254 QLHFITDIIEKL
-266 SYSPLKFIIFIDD
+266 SCSPLKFIIFIDD

-292 KAVLEGGVN
+292 KAILEGGVN

-320 ENFAD
+320 ENFTD

-331 HIEDTIQQIMSLANR
+331 HIEDTIQQIMSLTNR
-346 FGTIIT
+346 FGMIIT
-352 FQRPDKNLFSEIVL
+352 FQRPGRDLFKEIVL

-372 NIKIDKEELIKQAEA
+372 NIKTDKEELIKQAEA

-396 PRAAKQFIELLKR
+396 PRVAKQFIELLKQ

>member
-1 MQKGIEKEI
+1 MQNEKEN
-10 KIEEKEL
+10 EL
-17 KKIKLGFSSIV
+17 KKIKLGFSSVV

-39 KKLIKFLNFEC
+39 KKLLKFLNCET
-50 KDDADDIKKLDLYS
+50 KENIDNIKQIDLYC
-64 EFLSEIFKY
+64 EFLSELFKSD
-73 NNNLADYILSQIF
+73 NNLADFILSQIF
-86 LDDNIYINKIV
+86 LDDNIYISKCI
-97 LKKEINDNLKKI
+97 LKQEINNNLKKI
-109 LKNELIFFKFIS
+109 FKNELNFFKYIS
-121 SFDFSSLLS
+121 SFDFSSIF
-130 NEYSQKIAKL
+130 NKEYSKNIAEL

-148 KIYGEHIKNIDKK
+148 KIYFEHIKNIDKK

-169 NMFILDDRKNIVA
+169 NMFVLDDRKNIIA

-189 DIKNLYGYEAERN
+189 DIKKLYGYEIERN
-202 KVLSNTKILLEGKKA
+202 KVLSNTKILIEGKKA

-254 QLNFITDIIESL
+254 QLHFITDIIEKL
-266 SYSPLKFIIFIDD
+266 SCSPLKFIIFIDD

-292 KAVLEGGVN
+292 KAILEGGVN

-320 ENFAD
+320 ENFTD

-331 HIEDTIQQIMSLANR
+331 HIEDTIQQIMSLTNR
-346 FGTIIT
+346 FGMIIT
-352 FQRPDKNLFSEIVL
+352 FQRPGKDLFKEIVL

-372 NIKIDKEELIKQAEA
+372 NIKTDKEELIKQAEA

-396 PRAAKQFIELLKR
+396 PRVAKQFIELLKQ

>member
-1 MQKGIEKEI
+1 MQK
-10 KIEEKEL
+10 EL
-17 KKIKLGFSSIV
+17 DKIKLGFSSVV

-39 KKLIKFLNFEC
+39 KKLLKFLNCET
-50 KDDADDIKKLDLYS
+50 KENIDNIKQIDLYS
-64 EFLSEIFKY
+64 EFLSELFKSD
-73 NNNLADYILSQIF
+73 NNLADFILSQIF
-86 LDDNIYINKIV
+86 LDDNIYISKCI
-97 LKKEINDNLKKI
+97 LKQEINSNLKKTF
-109 LKNELIFFKFIS
+109 KNELNFFKYIS
-121 SFDFSSLLS
+121 SFDFSSIF
-130 NEYSQKIAKL
+130 NKEYSKNIAEL

-148 KIYGEHIKNIDKK
+148 KIYFEHIKNIDKK

-169 NMFILDDRKNIVA
+169 NMFVLDDRKNIIA

-189 DIKNLYGYEAERN
+189 DIKKLYGYEIERN
-202 KVLSNTKILLEGKKA
+202 KVLSNTKILIEGKKA

-254 QLNFITDIIESL
+254 QLHFITDIIEKL
-266 SYSPLKFIIFIDD
+266 SCSPLKFIIFIDD

-292 KAVLEGGVN
+292 KAILEGGVN

-320 ENFAD
+320 ENFTD

-331 HIEDTIQQIMSLANR
+331 HIEDTIQQIMSLTNR

-352 FQRPDKNLFSEIVL
+352 FQRPDRDLFSEIVL

-372 NIKIDKEELIKQAEA
+372 DIKIDKEELIKQAEA

-396 PRAAKQFIELLKR
+396 PRVAKQFIELLKQ

>member
-1 MQKGIEKEI
+1 MQK
-10 KIEEKEL
+10 EL
-17 KKIKLGFSSIV
+17 DKIKLGFSSVV

-39 KKLIKFLNFEC
+39 KKLLKFLNCET
-50 KDDADDIKKLDLYS
+50 KENIDNIKQIDLYC
-64 EFLSEIFKY
+64 EFLSELFKSD
-73 NNNLADYILSQIF
+73 NNLADFILSQIF
-86 LDDNIYINKIV
+86 LDDNIYISKCI
-97 LKKEINDNLKKI
+97 LKQEINNNLKKTF
-109 LKNELIFFKFIS
+109 KNELNFFKYIS
-121 SFDFSSLLS
+121 SFDFSSIF
-130 NEYSQKIAKL
+130 NKEYSKNIAEL

-148 KIYGEHIKNIDKK
+148 KIYFEHIKNIDKK

-169 NMFILDDRKNIVA
+169 NMFVLDDRKNIIA

-189 DIKNLYGYEAERN
+189 DIKKLYGYEIERN
-202 KVLSNTKILLEGKKA
+202 KVLSNTKILIEGKKA

-254 QLNFITDIIESL
+254 QLHFITDIIEKL
-266 SYSPLKFIIFIDD
+266 SCSPLKFIIFIDD

-292 KAVLEGGVN
+292 KAILEGGVN

-320 ENFAD
+320 ENFTD

-331 HIEDTIQQIMSLANR
+331 HIEDTIQQIMSLTNR
-346 FGTIIT
+346 FGMIIT
-352 FQRPDKNLFSEIVL
+352 FQRPGRDLFKEIVL

-372 NIKIDKEELIKQAEA
+372 NIKTDKEELIKQAEA

-396 PRAAKQFIELLKR
+396 PRVAKQFIELLKQ